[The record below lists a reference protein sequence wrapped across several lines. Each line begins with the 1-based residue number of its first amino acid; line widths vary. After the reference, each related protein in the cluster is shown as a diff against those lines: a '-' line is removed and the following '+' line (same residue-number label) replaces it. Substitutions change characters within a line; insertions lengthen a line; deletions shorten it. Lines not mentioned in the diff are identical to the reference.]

1 MIPSIPK
8 ANGLSFNTSGVSTAS
23 NPTATLV
30 LKHTN
35 YGSGRV
41 TIDGTV
47 LNYDGTG
54 GTNFPNPITSTD
66 AFNAL
71 FSAIGTDAIF
81 NGDPIITGGSYTG
94 DIDESENGTLSITW
108 DGSSSEVVITTNGFK
123 D

>member
-81 NGDPIITGGSYTG
+81 NGDPIITG
-94 DIDESENGTLSITW
+94 
-108 DGSSSEVVITTNGFK
+108 
-123 D
+123 